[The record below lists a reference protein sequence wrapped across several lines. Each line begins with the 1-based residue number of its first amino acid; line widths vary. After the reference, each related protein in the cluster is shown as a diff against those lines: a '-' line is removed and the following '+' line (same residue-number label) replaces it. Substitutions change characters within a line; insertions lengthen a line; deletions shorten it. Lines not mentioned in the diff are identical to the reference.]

1 MNRLIKRKLIR
12 DAEKYIDQFSGN
24 ELATFVGGITQAKFC
39 SYFEQITQID
49 ENGYDAIV
57 RKDFTITLA
66 GKKIELKKGDKIEIK
81 CKADDFV
88 NSNVLAYDHS
98 KKENKYDWLLIYLWD
113 GIDDDRAAL
122 ISHDEFENKII
133 NVKGA
138 GLSINL
144 NPGIRN
150 NHTDPVYTPLTK
162 LFFEHEIVNLNLLE
176 NSGK

>member
-1 MNRLIKRKLIR
+1 MNRLVKRKLKR
-12 DAEKYIDQFSGN
+12 DFEKYVDSFSGN
-24 ELATFVGGITQAKFC
+24 ELATLTGAIAQAKFC

-57 RKDFTITLA
+57 RKDFIIALA
-66 GKKIELKKGDKIEIK
+66 SKKIKLRKGDKVEIK

-88 NSNVLAYDHS
+88 NSNVLAYDHD

-122 ISHDEFENKII
+122 ISHNEFENEII

-144 NPGIRN
+144 NPGIRH
-150 NHTDPVYTPLTK
+150 NHSDPVYTPLTK
-162 LFFEHEIVNLNLLE
+162 LFFGNEIVNLNLLE
-176 NSGK
+176 NR